1 VKTSRKLKVE
11 KLKAFV
17 RLGLLTFDLQL
28 LHFLMDRMVAARGAK
43 LFQLQAVLILLLVL
57 RRSVVAVF
65 AVTALQG
72 NNFAH
77 RSLLAV
83 SFQLSAISLHQPVS
97 HAVLLTAGC

>member
-65 AVTALQG
+65 AVTALQC
-72 NNFAH
+72 NNLAH
-77 RSLLAV
+77 RSP
-83 SFQLSAISLHQPVS
+83 SLCHQPPS
-97 HAVLLTAGC
+97 SACFRALPGADCYHSTE